1 MASRRC
7 RGFFFF
13 FFFTVCNITFIR
25 LLVIIR
31 GTQQDS
37 VKHVPYGPMSEHKQK
52 LELCALEL
60 EVRLVT
66 SMMLKLVKLK
76 ESYAGVGHVHKAIFP
91 LQWLCDFV

>member
-1 MASRRC
+1 
-7 RGFFFF
+7 
-13 FFFTVCNITFIR
+13 
-25 LLVIIR
+25 
-31 GTQQDS
+31 
-37 VKHVPYGPMSEHKQK
+37 MSEHKQK